1 MPPVRV
7 MLIQHE
13 TVLPAELLALFT
25 EAPDRFL
32 TDTFADGTIALAML
46 EPLQPDVLVLDMAV
60 PDSPTDR
67 AAQHCDTA
75 DVAPRMLALSAYAD
89 AHYIMGLL
97 AQARTRP
104 LTSDT
109 AMALMVEA
117 VRRAWTIPYSVPL
130 DAATAALIRA
140 TVREIADG
148 TSWPRRVTRPSPAVQ
163 PGPHLYPREWQVLQ
177 LMAYDQDNAQI
188 AATLGVAE
196 GTVKNHITR
205 LYARL
210 GVRTRAGAVAWF
222 WRYHLHHGHADT
234 LPHPGTTTDDT
245 S

>member
-1 MPPVRV
+1 M
-7 MLIQHE
+7 
-13 TVLPAELLALFT
+13 
-25 EAPDRFL
+25 
-32 TDTFADGTIALAML
+32 
-46 EPLQPDVLVLDMAV
+46 
-60 PDSPTDR
+60 
-67 AAQHCDTA
+67 
-75 DVAPRMLALSAYAD
+75 
-89 AHYIMGLL
+89 
-97 AQARTRP
+97 
-104 LTSDT
+104 
-109 AMALMVEA
+109 
-117 VRRAWTIPYSVPL
+117 RRE
-130 DAATAALIRA
+130 ALIRT

-148 TSWPRRVTRPSPAVQ
+148 TSWPRQVTRPSPAVQ

-222 WRYHLHHGHADT
+222 WHYYLYHHADT
-234 LPHPGTTTDDT
+234 PPHPGTTTDDE

>member
-97 AQARTRP
+97 AQARTR
-104 LTSDT
+104 
-109 AMALMVEA
+109 
-117 VRRAWTIPYSVPL
+117 
-130 DAATAALIRA
+130 
-140 TVREIADG
+140 
-148 TSWPRRVTRPSPAVQ
+148 
-163 PGPHLYPREWQVLQ
+163 H
-177 LMAYDQDNAQI
+177 
-188 AATLGVAE
+188 
-196 GTVKNHITR
+196 
-205 LYARL
+205 
-210 GVRTRAGAVAWF
+210 
-222 WRYHLHHGHADT
+222 
-234 LPHPGTTTDDT
+234 
-245 S
+245 

>member
-7 MLIQHE
+7 LLIHHQ

-32 TDTFADGTIALAML
+32 TRTCADGTAALAML
-46 EPLQPDVLVLDMAV
+46 ETLHPDVLVLDMAV

-67 AAQHCDTA
+67 AAQHCDPA
-75 DVAPRMLALSAYAD
+75 DVVPRMLALSTCAA
-89 AHYIMGLL
+89 AHYIRGLL
-97 AQARTRP
+97 AQESARP
-104 LTSDT
+104 PTSDAT
-109 AMALMVEA
+109 MALMVEA
-117 VRRAWTIPYSVPL
+117 VRRAWTIPYQVPL
-130 DAATAALIRA
+130 DADTAALIRT
-140 TVREIADG
+140 TVREIAHG
-148 TSWPRRVTRPSPAVQ
+148 TSYPRRVTRPSPAAQ
-163 PGPHLYPREWQVLQ
+163 PVPHLYPRESQVLQ
-177 LMAYDQDNAQI
+177 LMAHNQDNAQI

-196 GTVKNHITR
+196 GTVKNHIVR

-222 WRYHLHHGHADT
+222 WRYYLHHHHADT
-234 LPHPGTTTDDT
+234 PPHPGINPDE